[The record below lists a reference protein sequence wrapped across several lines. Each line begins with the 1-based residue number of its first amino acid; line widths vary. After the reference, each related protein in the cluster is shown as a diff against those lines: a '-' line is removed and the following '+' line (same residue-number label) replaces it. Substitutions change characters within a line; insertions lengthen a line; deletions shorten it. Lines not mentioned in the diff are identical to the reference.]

1 MKIKNLNESSNRFQL
16 LGTIFAKFPDLSSED
31 EDYLNN
37 LTTDE
42 LISEIKNRGWEHIF
56 QESLNEYWDKI
67 EDTPYYKV
75 ASKSVMDSD
84 GFWTEYT
91 MYYNED
97 EDNYFFIFGD
107 SDIYGPDPAYA
118 DWECETNEEAVEWY
132 NSYNGFEDEE
142 EDDFDDFESF
152 EMEEDDDE
160 VDESL
165 EESVDEAS
173 RLSDLVSTAYA
184 TKGPKRTSTIIS
196 SVEKALHDMPIGM
209 RVKLGGPNGAEFERV
224 EGANPFKEVNGS
236 GRWEFHALM
245 DMIDPSKNGFAPEFY
260 LSKEADENLEER
272 LTIDEDLFDEVEL
285 PDASPNPEVTVE
297 SEPSKETPEEGPEFG
312 VATLLNNLICANWD
326 ISSTYN
332 DLVVN
337 AEANNMLEIAQI
349 AQDIA
354 AEINTHIGKLQAA
367 LKTISHNV
375 ENISVGEEEAAQEL
389 ENTSIEGE

>member
-1 MKIKNLNESSNRFQL
+1 MKINILNESNDRFML
-16 LGTIFAKFPDLSSED
+16 LSKLFAYYPDISSED
-31 EDYLNN
+31 EDYLNSLN
-37 LTTDE
+37 MDE
-42 LISEIKNRGWEHIF
+42 LVSEIRNRGWDNVLE
-56 QESLNEYWDKI
+56 ESLNEYWDKV

-118 DWECETNEEAVEWY
+118 DWECETNDEAVEWY
-132 NSYNGFEDEE
+132 NNYNGFEDEE
-142 EDDFDDFESF
+142 EDDFDDFGSF
-152 EMEEDDDE
+152 EIEEDDDE
-160 VDESL
+160 VDESFNNPDF
-165 EESVDEAS
+165 ESKPGSEVTFE
-173 RLSDLVSTAYA
+173 TAGM
-184 TKGPKRTSTIIS
+184 TKIPNEGDHFRVGPLTGTCIERTDD
-196 SVEKALHDMPIGM
+196 SVKM
-209 RVKLGGPNGAEFERV
+209 RV
-224 EGANPFKEVNGS
+224 EGNSFLQEK
-236 GRWEFHALM
+236 
-245 DMIDPSKNGFAPEFY
+245 
-260 LSKEADENLEER
+260 
-272 LTIDEDLFDEVEL
+272 LTISEDLFDDIEL

-367 LKTISHNV
+367 LKTISRNV